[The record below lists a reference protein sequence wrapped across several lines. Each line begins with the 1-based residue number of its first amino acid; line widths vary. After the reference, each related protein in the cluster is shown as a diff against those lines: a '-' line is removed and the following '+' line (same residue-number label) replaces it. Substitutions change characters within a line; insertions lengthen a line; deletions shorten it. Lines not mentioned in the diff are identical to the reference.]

1 MPENTDMSAPIT
13 LAEGYNPFSDENA
26 PQVQQQVEV
35 APTATNEP
43 NNEQQSAQVNQE
55 DQNLVSQPSVFDP
68 NSFIKERF
76 GFDTVDEAEEA
87 FSRLIEE
94 NERNTQ
100 FQFKDD
106 VSKTLFDAIK
116 EGKADDVYEVLNQ
129 QKKLEKLINSELNYE
144 IAAEIVKTNIKNKHS
159 SLSNEDVDLLFYDQ
173 FFVPL
178 KPEQGYDESD
188 DDYAAKVNQW
198 QSQVDYTERRLMI
211 EAKVLKPEIEKLRSE
226 ITLPDIYNESG
237 REAES
242 QAEFEIMQEARSIYE
257 KTLDSDFQSFNGFN
271 VSVKDEDVEIPISF
285 NVAEEERLAMKNDLE
300 DFDTDLYFENR
311 WFNKEGKPN
320 VQQIMADKY
329 LLENREKIF
338 SKIANEAASQR
349 LLAHL
354 KKNGNININQT
365 PTPQGAK
372 PDLNGIEAE
381 RLRMAEWAFSS

>member
-1 MPENTDMSAPIT
+1 MPENTDMSAPIR
-13 LAEGYNPFSDENA
+13 LAEGYNPFSDENV
-26 PQVQQQVEV
+26 PQVQPAVEV
-35 APTATNEP
+35 APIATNEP
-43 NNEQQSAQVNQE
+43 NEQQQSDQLVQNEESKVQESNQSF
-55 DQNLVSQPSVFDP
+55 DQNQFFKD
-68 NSFIKERF
+68 RF
-76 GFDTVDEAEEA
+76 GYETVEEFESEFKKFKETPA
-87 FSRLIEE
+87 FE
-94 NERNTQ
+94 
-100 FQFKDD
+100 FKDD
-106 VSKTLFDAIK
+106 ISKTLFDAIR

-129 QKKLEKLINSELNYE
+129 QKRLEKLTTSELNSE
-144 IAAEIVKTNIKNKHS
+144 IAAEIVKTNIKNKHKG
-159 SLSNEDVDLLFYDQ
+159 LSNEDVELLFYDQ

-242 QAEFEIMQEARSIYE
+242 QAEFEVMQEARSIYE
-257 KTLDSDFQSFNGFN
+257 RTLDSDFQSFNGFS

-285 NVAEEERLAMKNDLE
+285 NVAEEERLAMKNDLM
-300 DFDTDLYFENR
+300 DFDSDSYLENR
-311 WFNKEGKPN
+311 WFTKDGKPN
-320 VQQIMADKY
+320 IQQIMADKY

-381 RLRMAEWAFSS
+381 RQRMAEWAFSS

>member
-1 MPENTDMSAPIT
+1 MLENQDMSAPIS

-43 NNEQQSAQVNQE
+43 NEQQPQAVQNENQE
-55 DQNLVSQPSVFDP
+55 QQFSSTSFDP
-68 NSFIKERF
+68 NEFVRERF
-76 GFDTVDEAEEA
+76 GFESVEQAEQE
-87 FSRLIEE
+87 FKKFKETPSFE
-94 NERNTQ
+94 
-100 FQFKDD
+100 FKDD

-129 QKKLEKLINSELNYE
+129 QKKLEKLVNSDLNSE
-144 IAAEIVKTNIKNKHS
+144 IAAEIVKTNIKNKHK
-159 SLSNEDVDLLFYDQ
+159 SLSDEDVELLFYDQ

-188 DDYAAKVNQW
+188 DDYAAKVSQW

-226 ITLPDIYNESG
+226 ITLPDIYNESA
-237 REAES
+237 RQAES
-242 QAEFEIMQEARSIYE
+242 QADFEIMQEARSIYE
-257 KTLDSDFQSFNGFN
+257 KTLDSDFQSFSGFN

>member
-43 NNEQQSAQVNQE
+43 AQAAPPQQEETKVEEQAASTQSFDSNQF
-55 DQNLVSQPSVFDP
+55 V
-68 NSFIKERF
+68 KERF
-76 GFDTVDEAEEA
+76 GYDSVEQAEQE
-87 FSRLIEE
+87 FKKLKEQPSFE
-94 NERNTQ
+94 
-100 FQFKDD
+100 FKDD
-106 VSKTLFDAIK
+106 VSKSLFDAIK
-116 EGKADDVYEVLNQ
+116 EGKADDVYEILNQ
-129 QKKLEKLINSELNYE
+129 QKRLEKLTTSELTPDL
-144 IAAEIVKTNIKNKHS
+144 AAEIVKTNIKNKYKD
-159 SLSNEDVDLLFYDQ
+159 LSADDVELLFYDQ
-173 FFVPL
+173 HFVPL

-188 DDYAAKVNQW
+188 EDYAGKVKTW
-198 QSQVDYTERRLMI
+198 QSQVDYAERKLMI
-211 EAKVLKPEIEKLRSE
+211 EAKVIRPELEKLKSE
-226 ITLPDIYNESG
+226 IKLPDIYNEAG

-242 QAEFEIMQEARSIYE
+242 QEEFEIMQQARSIYE
-257 KTLDSDFQSFNGFN
+257 KTLDSDFQSFSGFN

-285 NVAEEERLAMKNDLE
+285 NVAEDERLAMKNDLT
-300 DFDTDLYFENR
+300 DFDSDSYFEGR
-311 WFNKEGKPN
+311 WFTKDGKPN

-354 KKNGNININQT
+354 KKNGNININQS

-372 PDLNGIEAE
+372 PDLNGTEAE

>member
-43 NNEQQSAQVNQE
+43 AQEAAPPQQEETKVEEQVASTQSFDSNQ
-55 DQNLVSQPSVFDP
+55 
-68 NSFIKERF
+68 FIKERF
-76 GFDTVDEAEEA
+76 GYDSVEEAEQE
-87 FSRLIEE
+87 FKKLKEQPSFE
-94 NERNTQ
+94 
-100 FQFKDD
+100 FKDD
-106 VSKTLFDAIK
+106 VSKSLFDAIK
-116 EGKADDVYEVLNQ
+116 EGKADDVYEILNQ
-129 QKKLEKLINSELNYE
+129 QKRLEKLTSSELTPDL
-144 IAAEIVKTNIKNKHS
+144 AAEIVKTNIKNKYKD
-159 SLSNEDVDLLFYDQ
+159 LSADDVELLFYDQ
-173 FFVPL
+173 HFVPL

-188 DDYAAKVNQW
+188 EDYAGKVKTW
-198 QSQVDYTERRLMI
+198 QSQVDYAERRLMI
-211 EAKVLKPEIEKLRSE
+211 EAKVIRPELEKLKSE
-226 ITLPDIYNESG
+226 IKLPDIYNEAG

-242 QAEFEIMQEARSIYE
+242 QEEFEIMQQARSIYE

-285 NVAEEERLAMKNDLE
+285 NVGEDERLAMKNDLA
-300 DFDTDLYFENR
+300 DFDSDSYFEGR
-311 WFNKEGKPN
+311 WFTKDGKPN

-354 KKNGNININQT
+354 KKNGNININQS

-372 PDLNGIEAE
+372 PDLNGTEAE

>member
-1 MPENTDMSAPIT
+1 MLENQDMSAPIQ

-26 PQVQQQVEV
+26 PQVQPQVEV

-43 NNEQQSAQVNQE
+43 QEQQQSAQAPQE
-55 DQNLVSQPSVFDP
+55 EAKQEQSTPSAFDP
-68 NSFIKERF
+68 NQFVKERF
-76 GFDTVDEAEEA
+76 GYESVEEAEQE
-87 FSRLIEE
+87 FKKLKEKPSFE
-94 NERNTQ
+94 
-100 FQFKDD
+100 FKDD

-129 QKKLEKLINSELNYE
+129 QKRLEKLTNAELTSEL
-144 IAAEIVKTNIKNKHS
+144 AAEIVKLNIKNKHKGLS
-159 SLSNEDVDLLFYDQ
+159 SEDVDLLYYDQ

-178 KPEQGYDESD
+178 KPEQGYDEAD
-188 DDYAAKVNQW
+188 EDYAVKVKQW
-198 QSQVDYTERRLMI
+198 ESQADYIERRLMI
-211 EAKVLKPEIEKLRSE
+211 EAKVIRPTLENLKSE
-226 ITLPDIYNESG
+226 IKLPDIYNEAG
-237 REAES
+237 KQAES
-242 QAEFEIMQEARSIYE
+242 QAEFEMMQQARSIYE

-285 NVAEEERLAMKNDLE
+285 NVAEDERLAMKNDLS
-300 DFDTDLYFENR
+300 DFDSDSYFEKR
-311 WFNKEGKPN
+311 WFAEDGKPK

-365 PTPQGAK
+365 PTPQGTK

>member
-43 NNEQQSAQVNQE
+43 AQEAAPPQQEETKVEEQVASTQSFDSNQ
-55 DQNLVSQPSVFDP
+55 
-68 NSFIKERF
+68 FIKERF
-76 GFDTVDEAEEA
+76 GYDSVEEAEQE
-87 FSRLIEE
+87 FKKLKEQPSFE
-94 NERNTQ
+94 
-100 FQFKDD
+100 FKDD
-106 VSKTLFDAIK
+106 VSKSLFDAIK
-116 EGKADDVYEVLNQ
+116 EGKADDVYEILNQ
-129 QKKLEKLINSELNYE
+129 QKRLEKLTSSELTPDL
-144 IAAEIVKTNIKNKHS
+144 AAEIVKTNIKNKYKD
-159 SLSNEDVDLLFYDQ
+159 LSADDVELLFYDQ
-173 FFVPL
+173 HFVPL

-188 DDYAAKVNQW
+188 EDYAGKVKTW
-198 QSQVDYTERRLMI
+198 QSQADYAERRLMI
-211 EAKVLKPEIEKLRSE
+211 EAKVIRPELEKLKSE
-226 ITLPDIYNESG
+226 IKLPDIYNEAG

-242 QAEFEIMQEARSIYE
+242 QEEFEIMQQARSIYE

-285 NVAEEERLAMKNDLE
+285 NVAEDERLAMKNDLT
-300 DFDTDLYFENR
+300 DFDSDSYFENR
-311 WFNKEGKPN
+311 WFSEDGKPK

-354 KKNGNININQT
+354 KKNGNININQS

-372 PDLNGIEAE
+372 PDLNGTEAE